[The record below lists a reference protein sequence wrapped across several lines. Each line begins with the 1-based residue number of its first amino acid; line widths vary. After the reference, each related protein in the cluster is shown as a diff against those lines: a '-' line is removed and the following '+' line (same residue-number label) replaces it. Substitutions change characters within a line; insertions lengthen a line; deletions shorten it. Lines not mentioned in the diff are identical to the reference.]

1 MVSAVDECMKKGLFI
16 LMGSTVI
23 ADKDGEINNRAKA
36 MSVIAVY
43 LYTAWY
49 IIVLSLM

>member
-23 ADKDGEINNRAKA
+23 ADKDGEINDRAN
-36 MSVIAVY
+36 V
-43 LYTAWY
+43 TASRWRNGC
-49 IIVLSLM
+49 